1 MPHSPSPADHGAPA
15 ALAAARQLC
24 AGQSLPPGCLLVVA
38 TPIGNLADIS
48 LRALAMLDRCDL
60 VAAEDTRMAQRLLQ
74 AHGLAKP
81 LLRADR
87 HREQAAA
94 AEMLPL
100 LAAGQRLAYVSD
112 AGTPGINDPGAVLV
126 RAARAAGHAVMALP
140 GASSV
145 TTALSASGL
154 DLDTGYTF
162 AGYVPATQQQR
173 AAFYREALA
182 SPRAWVCF
190 EAPHRLVQS
199 LEELRQLAAALP
211 RPPNLILAKELTK
224 QFESIVQGS
233 PAVLLDWLAADARRV
248 QGEFVLV
255 LQATADA
262 EPMDALAQRWL
273 LRLARELPASRAAAV
288 VAEMLGADRKTLY
301 RWLQTQPGNDLPGD

>member
-1 MPHSPSPADHGAPA
+1 MPFSASPTSHDAHA

-24 AGQSLPPGCLLVVA
+24 ADQLLPPGCLLVVA

-48 LRALAMLDRCDL
+48 LRALAMLERCDL

-94 AEMLPL
+94 AELL
-100 LAAGQRLAYVSD
+100 AQLAAGKRVAYVSD

-126 RAARAAGHAVMALP
+126 RAARAAGHAVVPLP

-145 TTALSASGL
+145 TTALSACGL

-182 SPRAWVCF
+182 SARTWVCF

-199 LEELRQLAAALP
+199 LNELAQLMAPLP
-211 RPPNLILAKELTK
+211 SPPTLVLAKELTK
-224 QFESIVQGS
+224 QFEAVVQGS
-233 PAVLLDWLAADARRV
+233 PDELLHWLQADARRA

-255 LQATADA
+255 LQAASQVL
-262 EPMDALAQRWL
+262 PMDAQAQRWL

-288 VAEMLGADRKTLY
+288 VAEVLGADRKTLY
-301 RWLQTQPGNDLPGD
+301 RWLLAQPGNKQTED